1 MRMQEWV
8 VNKSDNGNSEIALE
22 SGGTFVVNIIMGDLM
37 KEKKGILTL
46 MEMLDYMYSDN
57 RDACSFIKGGQVLVW
72 QRGG

>member
-46 MEMLDYMYSDN
+46 MEMLDYMYSE
-57 RDACSFIKGGQVLVW
+57 
-72 QRGG
+72 

>member
-1 MRMQEWV
+1 
-8 VNKSDNGNSEIALE
+8 
-22 SGGTFVVNIIMGDLM
+22 MGDLM